1 MTTLFLCVIESL
13 KFGLGTIVSLMRFS
27 ISRQVLTGS
36 SSPKTFPL
44 SSIPKRIVPDP
55 KFAKALTVF

>member
-1 MTTLFLCVIESL
+1 
-13 KFGLGTIVSLMRFS
+13 MRFS

-55 KFAKALTVF
+55 KFAKALTVFKKVLVILSLNFRFYVQKKM